1 VGSPCSATLQ
11 GFKTPMNQDDF
22 AAIAALII
30 SGLASAAMLLL

>member
-1 VGSPCSATLQ
+1 
-11 GFKTPMNQDDF
+11 MNQDDF